1 MPKLG
6 LDRQILSGITKNHQ
20 AIVALERVFEDVGSN
35 LPQAIEAAALAAAQ
49 AIAAAN
55 SAFAELLELRN
66 SLEYLQGAPAPQPAP
81 DEDDAAPALQV
92 GSLAIQNDDAVDIIG
107 GTIGLDAGVVGTPSF
122 YLGGDTTTG
131 LYRPG
136 ANQWGL
142 SIAGAN
148 LVTYSAT
155 SAAFTQNVST
165 TKQLVST
172 VATGTAPL
180 AVSSTT
186 LVANLHAAVADDL
199 GTASTYPSDAT
210 DLPSVITLANAIKAN
225 NIARKV

>member
-6 LDRQILSGITKNHQ
+6 LDRQILAGITKNHQ

-35 LPQAIEAAALAAAQ
+35 LPQAIEAAVLAASQ

-55 SAFAELLELRN
+55 SAFAELVDLSHGIEQMLA
-66 SLEYLQGAPAPQPAP
+66 APAPQPVP
-81 DEDDAAPALQV
+81 EDDNTTPALQV
-92 GSLAIQNDDAVDIIG
+92 GTLAIQNDDEVDIVG
-107 GTIGLDAGVVGTPSF
+107 GTIGLDAGAVGTPSF

-131 LYRPG
+131 LYRPA

-142 SIAGAN
+142 SIAGVN

-155 SAAFTQNVST
+155 GVVFTQNVST

-172 VATGTAPL
+172 VAIGTAPL
-180 AVSSTT
+180 VVTSTT

-199 GTASTYPSDAT
+199 GTVSTYPADAT